1 MNRISKVFLTL
12 ALGAC
17 AVGCYSDFDRPAPD
31 KVWTEA
37 DFADSRLISI
47 RDFKQLFY
55 DVYGHEANSLAK
67 TLYIEDDYVIRGK
80 VISSDRAGNVYKSLY
95 IYDET
100 SESAI
105 ELRLSTSNYVYYHPG
120 QTIFVKTQGLV
131 IGNYRYRLSVGGRPS
146 EADLENGY
154 ANNNL
159 EDRVTIEQ
167 YVKPGAMGEL
177 TAADT
182 LVVNAQ
188 NYRTVLNDD
197 ALGRLVRFEGLN
209 YRSGSDGSDIYPN
222 YLETLYLN
230 GSSTATYTTK
240 YYKDQLIPGTDKQ
253 MPDTY
258 AYSYAG
264 QKYYGSS
271 WFSFFP
277 SGSSAEDAGNYIARV
292 SGYANFALMDLPAPG
307 AVGNMTAIYTKYS
320 SRTGGYI
327 KYQLLINSRED
338 IDF

>member
-1 MNRISKVFLTL
+1 M
-12 ALGAC
+12 
-17 AVGCYSDFDRPAPD
+17 
-31 KVWTEA
+31 
-37 DFADSRLISI
+37 
-47 RDFKQLFY
+47 
-55 DVYGHEANSLAK
+55 
-67 TLYIEDDYVIRGK
+67 
-80 VISSDRAGNVYKSLY
+80 
-95 IYDET
+95 
-100 SESAI
+100 
-105 ELRLSTSNYVYYHPG
+105 RLSTSNYVYYHPG

-131 IGNYRYRLSVGGRPS
+131 IGNYRYMLSVGGRPS